1 MAKTGFI
8 QPAPAMLIERIKY
21 RLSGLFGQDARA
33 IIPRLLATDGR
44 RYASRYALAFFF
56 MVLVAGSTSFSAYL
70 MKDVVNQ
77 IFVEGREWAIW
88 ALGGALIALSAI
100 KGFSAYGQAVTLG
113 KIGNRIIAGY
123 QNRLYEN
130 LLAQGVS
137 FFSDRHSAEFLNRL
151 NSGANGARTILQ
163 ILITTAG
170 RDLLTLIGLIVV
182 MIIQDAFLAFICL
195 VAMPIAVFS
204 VRSLIRRTRN
214 IVKRQFLGAG
224 KILQTMQETIQGFRM
239 VKSFNLEAMLRARMG
254 EHVGEVERAMNK
266 MVSVSSRSSPL
277 MEMLGGF
284 AVAGA
289 VMYAGFGVLKG
300 GRLPGEF
307 FSVITALLLAYE
319 PAKRLAR
326 VNIDLAANLVYVRF
340 LFEVIDSPPAE
351 LEPAGLPALKVDGG
365 RIEFRDVEYGYRK
378 DESVLRRISLTAEAG
393 KTTALV
399 GPSGAGKSTIM
410 GLIER
415 FYEPQSGA
423 VLIDGQEIAKVS
435 RHSLRDAIAYVSQ
448 DVFLFSG
455 TIRENIALGHDGA
468 SEAAIIAAAKAAH
481 AHDFILGFGAGYD
494 TQVGEHGAQLSG
506 GQRARIAI
514 ARAFLKNAPILLLD
528 EPTAALDSESELMVQ
543 RAIDALRVAR
553 TTLVIAHRLQTV
565 LAADCILVIEHGKIV
580 ESGRHDELVAHRGRY
595 YDLYQLQFNEPQ
607 AANA

>member
-1 MAKTGFI
+1 
-8 QPAPAMLIERIKY
+8 MLIERIKY
-21 RLSGLFGQDARA
+21 RLSGLFGQDART

-44 RYASRYALAFFF
+44 RYAARYALALFF
-56 MVLVAGSTSFSAYL
+56 MILVAGSTSFSAYL
-70 MKDVVNQ
+70 MKDVVNK

-88 ALGGALIALSAI
+88 ALGGTLIALAAV

-113 KIGNRIIAGY
+113 RIGNRIIAGY
-123 QNRLYEN
+123 QKQLYEN
-130 LLAQGVS
+130 LLAQGIP

-151 NSGANGARTILQ
+151 NSGANGARAILQ

-170 RDLLTLIGLIVV
+170 RDLLTLIGLVIV
-182 MIIQDAFLAFICL
+182 MIVQDPFLAFICL
-195 VAMPIAVFS
+195 VAMPIAVTG

-224 KILQTMQETIQGFRM
+224 KILQTMQETIQGIRM
-239 VKSFNLEAMLRARMG
+239 VKSFNLESMLRGRME
-254 EHVGEVERAMNK
+254 EHVGEVQQAMNK

-307 FSVITALLLAYE
+307 FSVIAALLLAYE

-326 VNIDLAANLVYVRF
+326 INIDLAANLVYVRY
-340 LFEVIDSPPAE
+340 LFEIIDSPPAE
-351 LEPAGLPALKVDGG
+351 REPEGLPVLKVDHG
-365 RIEFRDVEYGYRK
+365 RIEFCDVEYGYRPG
-378 DESVLRRISLTAEAG
+378 EPVLRRFSLVAAPGE
-393 KTTALV
+393 TTALV

-415 FYEPQSGA
+415 FYEPQSGTI
-423 VLIDGQEIAKVS
+423 LIDGQDIAKVS
-435 RHSLRDAIAYVSQ
+435 RHSLRDSIAYVSQ

-455 TIRENIALGHDGA
+455 TIRENIALGRSGA
-468 SEAAIIAAAKAAH
+468 SESDIVAAAKAAH
-481 AHDFILGFGAGYD
+481 AHDFIRGFGAGYD

-543 RAIDALRVAR
+543 RAIDALRISR

-565 LAADCILVIEHGKIV
+565 LAADRILVVEHGKIV
-580 ESGRHDELVAHRGRY
+580 EHGRHDELVARRGRY
-595 YDLYQLQFNEPQ
+595 FDLYQLQFNEPQ

>member
-1 MAKTGFI
+1 
-8 QPAPAMLIERIKY
+8 MLIERIKY

-56 MVLVAGSTSFSAYL
+56 MLLVAASTSFSAYL

-88 ALGGALIALSAI
+88 ALGGALIALAAI

-113 KIGNRIIAGY
+113 RIGNRIIAGY

-130 LLAQGVS
+130 LLTQGVS
-137 FFSDRHSAEFLNRL
+137 FFGERHSAEFLNRL
-151 NSGANGARTILQ
+151 NSGANGARAILQ
-163 ILITTAG
+163 ILITTVG
-170 RDLLTLIGLIVV
+170 RDLITLIGLIIV
-182 MIIQDAFLAFICL
+182 MIIQDAFLAFVCL
-195 VAMPIAVFS
+195 VAMPIAVIA

-214 IVKRQFLGAG
+214 IVKRQFIGTG

-239 VKSFNLEAMLRARMG
+239 VKSFNLEDMLRGRMN
-254 EHVGEVERAMNK
+254 EHVGEVEKAMNK
-266 MVSVSSRSSPL
+266 MVRVSSRSSPL

-326 VNIDLAANLVYVRF
+326 VNIDLAANLVYVRY
-340 LFEVIDSPPAE
+340 LFEIIDSPPAE
-351 LEPAGLPALKVDGG
+351 LEPEGLPALQVKGG
-365 RIEFRDVEYGYRK
+365 HIEFRDVEYGYRQ
-378 DESVLRRISLTAEAG
+378 DEPVLRRFTLSAEAG

-415 FYEPQSGA
+415 F
-423 VLIDGQEIAKVS
+423 
-435 RHSLRDAIAYVSQ
+435 
-448 DVFLFSG
+448 
-455 TIRENIALGHDGA
+455 
-468 SEAAIIAAAKAAH
+468 
-481 AHDFILGFGAGYD
+481 
-494 TQVGEHGAQLSG
+494 
-506 GQRARIAI
+506 
-514 ARAFLKNAPILLLD
+514 
-528 EPTAALDSESELMVQ
+528 
-543 RAIDALRVAR
+543 
-553 TTLVIAHRLQTV
+553 
-565 LAADCILVIEHGKIV
+565 
-580 ESGRHDELVAHRGRY
+580 
-595 YDLYQLQFNEPQ
+595 
-607 AANA
+607 

>member
-44 RYASRYALAFFF
+44 RYANRYALAFFF
-56 MVLVAGSTSFSAYL
+56 MILVAGSTSFSAYL

-239 VKSFNLEAMLRARMG
+239 VKSFNLEAMLRARMS

-365 RIEFRDVEYGYRK
+365 RVEFRDVEYGYRK
-378 DESVLRRISLTAEAG
+378 DESVLRRLSLTAEAG

-423 VLIDGQEIAKVS
+423 ILIDGQEIAKVS

-565 LAADCILVIEHGKIV
+565 LAADRILVIEHGKIV
-580 ESGRHDELVAHRGRY
+580 ESGRHDELVARRGRY